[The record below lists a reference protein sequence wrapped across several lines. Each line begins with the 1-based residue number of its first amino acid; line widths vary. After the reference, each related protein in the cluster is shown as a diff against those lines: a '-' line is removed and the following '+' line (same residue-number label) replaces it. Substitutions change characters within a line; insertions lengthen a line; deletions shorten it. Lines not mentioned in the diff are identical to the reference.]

1 MYKKTNEERGND
13 HEKIYSGSIRKES
26 NVCHTDPCKHLCGTR
41 CPHIRTSWNETGFHS
56 DHSDILR
63 DRGVGGVSLRLTQF
77 VQIAIIA
84 LRVQRREENGI
95 CTFTRPYRIQS
106 FGRFQ

>member
-1 MYKKTNEERGND
+1 MCDLVKILYLNGKPQTLHFCK
-13 HEKIYSGSIRKES
+13 EKVRHFDGY
-26 NVCHTDPCKHLCGTR
+26 
-41 CPHIRTSWNETGFHS
+41 HS

-77 VQIAIIA
+77 VQIAIIT

-106 FGRFQ
+106 FGWFQ

>member
-1 MYKKTNEERGND
+1 MKKFIQAVSGKKAMYVTL
-13 HEKIYSGSIRKES
+13 ILVSI
-26 NVCHTDPCKHLCGTR
+26 CAGTR

>member
-1 MYKKTNEERGND
+1 MKKFIQAVSGKKAMYVALILVSICTVLD
-13 HEKIYSGSIRKES
+13 ILTSIR
-26 NVCHTDPCKHLCGTR
+26 LGTK
-41 CPHIRTSWNETGFHS
+41 P
-56 DHSDILR
+56 DITPIT
-63 DRGVGGVSLRLTQF
+63 VIYCVIGVSLRLTQF